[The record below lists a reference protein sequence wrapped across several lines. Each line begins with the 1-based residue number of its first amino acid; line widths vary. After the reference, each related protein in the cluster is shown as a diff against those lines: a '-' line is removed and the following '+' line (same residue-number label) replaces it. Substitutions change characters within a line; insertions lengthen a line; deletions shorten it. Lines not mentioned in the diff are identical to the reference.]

1 MSLSDLIPSLRTSLP
16 PQRLCT
22 EIWPASTRHTGH
34 GAISVGGVDLATL
47 AEQHGTPAYVIDEG
61 EVRDHCR
68 EYAAAFGE
76 ARVVYAAKALT
87 SRAVLRWVKEEGLGL
102 SVYSEGQLSV
112 AAAVGFPAERIIL
125 HGDAKTPADMRAAL
139 DYGVGRVVIESASE
153 VTRLAAL
160 ATTPQRVLIRVLP
173 AHDALLDGVAGLPAP
188 NDCDRFGVV
197 APSAAFD
204 DLVDRII
211 AQPKLELVGLDCYV
225 GSQISRFGGY
235 ERAIQRLVAV
245 AGHLARTKG
254 VLVRE
259 INIGGGHAAPAVDGE
274 SPFAVAA
281 FAGRARVVLGLACER
296 QGVPEPELVVTPGRA
311 VVARAGVALYRVVA
325 VRREPEGTQ
334 LVAIDGGLSDNPRPA
349 LYGARYTAVLLGRA
363 GTGPAVS
370 STIVGR
376 HDEAGDVLARSVPLP
391 ADLRPGDLLAAP
403 GAGAY
408 HLPLASNY
416 NLVGRPPLIA
426 VRGGVARVVVR
437 RETIDDVL
445 CRDCD

>member
-34 GAISVGGVDLATL
+34 GAITIGGVNLADL
-47 AEQHGTPAYVIDEG
+47 AEQYGTPAYVIDEG
-61 EVRDHCR
+61 EVREHCR
-68 EYAAAFGE
+68 EYGASFGKGN
-76 ARVVYAAKALT
+76 VVYAAKALT
-87 SRAVLRWVKEEGLGL
+87 SRAVLRWVEEEGLGL

-125 HGDAKTPADMRAAL
+125 HGDAKTPADLQAAL

-153 VTRLAAL
+153 VTRLAAI
-160 ATTPQRVLIRVLP
+160 ATRRQRVLIRVLP
-173 AHDALLDGVAGLPAP
+173 PHDDVCAGLPAAG
-188 NDCDRFGVV
+188 DADRFGVC
-197 APSAAFD
+197 APSDAFD
-204 DLVDRII
+204 DLVKRIV

-235 ERAIQRLVAV
+235 ERAIQRLVQV

-254 VLVRE
+254 ILVRE

-281 FAGRARVVLGLACER
+281 FAGRARAVLGLACER

-363 GTGPAVS
+363 GDGPAVS

-426 VRGGVARVVVR
+426 VRDGVARVVVR

-445 CRDCD
+445 CRDVA

>member
-1 MSLSDLIPSLRTSLP
+1 MSLSDLIPTLRTSLP
-16 PQRLCT
+16 PRRLCAD
-22 EIWPASTRHTGH
+22 IWPTSTRHTGH
-34 GAISVGGVDLATL
+34 GAVSVGGVDLASL
-47 AEQHGTPAYVIDEG
+47 AAEHGTPAYVIDEG
-61 EVRDHCR
+61 EVRARCR
-68 EYAAAFGE
+68 EYVDAFGPG
-76 ARVVYAAKALT
+76 AVVYAAKALT
-87 SRAVLRWVKEEGLGL
+87 SRAVLRWVREEGLGL
-102 SVYSEGQLSV
+102 SVYSEGQLAV
-112 AAAVGFPAERIIL
+112 AAAVGFPASRITL
-125 HGDAKTPADMRAAL
+125 HGDAKTPADLRAAL
-139 DYGVGRVVIESASE
+139 DLGVGRVVIESASE

-160 ATTPQRVLIRVLP
+160 APARQRVLIRVLP
-173 AHDALLDGVAGLPAP
+173 PHDALVDAAGLPAP
-188 NDCDRFGVV
+188 RDADRFGVV
-197 APSAAFD
+197 APGTAFD
-204 DLVDRII
+204 DLVTRIL
-211 AQPKLELVGLDCYV
+211 AQPKLELVGVDCYV

-245 AGHLARTKG
+245 VGHVARTHG
-254 VLVRE
+254 VRLRE
-259 INIGGGHAAPAVDGE
+259 INIGGGHAAPAVDGD

-281 FAGRARVVLGLACER
+281 FAGRARAVLGLACER
-296 QGVPEPELVVTPGRA
+296 QGVPEPALVVTPGRA

-334 LVAIDGGLSDNPRPA
+334 LVAVDGGLSDNPRPA
-349 LYGARYTAVLLGRA
+349 LYGARYTAVLLGRS

-376 HDEAGDVLARSVPLP
+376 HDEAGDVLARAVPLP

-426 VRGGVARVVVR
+426 VNDGTSRVVVR

-445 CRDCD
+445 CRDVAQ